1 MHIQAYLDNK
11 NSIKLT
17 HHQSVLLK
25 KLVDTSMRQ
34 YFDTGTM
41 QHDLY
46 KLFFEDSTKK
56 DQIEKALQDGEDGKQ
71 GDNEMAEDGLDGREE
86 AKLKALKQQEEARE
100 EKKRRQLKLDGD
112 LLEFEDRGGFA

>member
-1 MHIQAYLDNK
+1 MHIQAYLDNR
-11 NSIKLT
+11 NSMKLT
-17 HHQSVLLK
+17 YHQSVLLK

-56 DQIEKALQDGEDGKQ
+56 DQIEKALQDGDNSKSKDNDSPEDG
-71 GDNEMAEDGLDGREE
+71 ADGREE
-86 AKLKALKQQEEARE
+86 AKLKALKQ
-100 EKKRRQLKLDGD
+100 
-112 LLEFEDRGGFA
+112 